1 MTALERKAIS
11 YLPSRLADAVI
22 RTASLWNGDI
32 HEIRLRENQLLS
44 VTARNRNI
52 SCELICTR
60 DELSHTLV
68 KLCGNSLY
76 SYSESIRDGCISTD
90 CGIRAGVCGHAV
102 LTDGHITMVRDI
114 TAINIRIP
122 HSVPGAADK
131 LYERMTV
138 NNECRS
144 VLIYSKPGMGK
155 TTVLRELIP
164 VLSTGSNARRTAV
177 IDTRYELCAGFSV
190 PGLTDVFYGYPRY
203 EGIVNAVRT
212 MSPEYILCDEL
223 STEQEARAL
232 LYAHTSGISVC
243 ASIHAGSFSEA
254 ITIPIL
260 KPLLSSRVFDL
271 AYGILPSGDDIRYL
285 NDGGYNDC

>member
-1 MTALERKAIS
+1 MTALETKAIS

-44 VTARNRNI
+44 ITAGRRNI
-52 SCELICTR
+52 SCELVCTH
-60 DELSHTLV
+60 DELSHTIA

-102 LTDGHITMVRDI
+102 LADGRISLVRDI

-122 HSVPGAADK
+122 HSVPGVADK
-131 LYERMTV
+131 LYERMTMD
-138 NNECRS
+138 NEFRS

-164 VLSTGSNARRTAV
+164 RLASGNNARRTAV
-177 IDTRYELCAGFSV
+177 IDTRYELCTGTSV
-190 PGLTDVFYGYPRY
+190 PGLTDIFYGYPRY
-203 EGIVNAVRT
+203 EGILNAVRT

-223 STEQEARAL
+223 STEQEAKAL

-243 ASIHAGSFSEA
+243 ASIHAGSFSEV
-254 ITIPIL
+254 ITIPML
-260 KPLLSSRVFDL
+260 KPLLSAHVFDL
-271 AYGILPSGDDIRYL
+271 AYGILPSGVDIRYF
-285 NDGGYNDC
+285 DFGGNNDC

>member
-1 MTALERKAIS
+1 MTALERKALS

-22 RTASLWNGDI
+22 HTASLWNGDI

-44 VTARNRNI
+44 ITTRNRNV
-52 SCELICTR
+52 SCELVCTR

-68 KLCGNSLY
+68 KLCENSLY
-76 SYSESIRDGCISTD
+76 SYAESIRDGCISTD

-102 LTDGHITMVRDI
+102 LTDGRITLVRDI
-114 TAINIRIP
+114 TSINIRIP
-122 HSVPGAADK
+122 HSASGAADK
-131 LYERMTV
+131 LYECMTM

-155 TTVLRELIP
+155 TTVLRELLP
-164 VLSTGSNARRTAV
+164 LLSTGSNARRTAV
-177 IDTRYELCAGFSV
+177 IDTRYELCAGTAV
-190 PGLTDVFYGYPRY
+190 PGLADIFYGYPRY
-203 EGIVNAVRT
+203 EGILNAVRT

-223 STEQEARAL
+223 STEQEAGAL

-260 KPLLSSRVFDL
+260 KPLLSAHVFDL
-271 AYGILPSGDDIRYL
+271 AYGIFPSGNDIRSL
-285 NDGGYNDC
+285 NDGGNNDC